1 MNMSLMKH
9 YCLIGIAIAILGQLN
24 GCSVYMAATQPEK
37 KNTNVLAVGT
47 PRSMVIAELGQPS
60 STEVKNNKR
69 TDYFSFVQGYSKGAK
84 VGRAVLHGTADVLTL
99 GLWEV
104 LGTPTE
110 VVFSGDKVTYEI
122 VYDNDD
128 KVEQVI
134 PINVPEPKQENTTTQ
149 EQGIH

>member
-1 MNMSLMKH
+1 MNISLMKH

-47 PRSMVIAELGQPS
+47 PRSIVIAELGQPS

-84 VGRAVLHGTADVLTL
+84 TGRAVLHGAADVLTL

-104 LGTPTE
+104 VGTPTE
-110 VVFSGDKVTYEI
+110 AVFSGDKVIYEVI
-122 VYDNDD
+122 YDKDD
-128 KVEQVI
+128 KVEKVI
-134 PINVPEPKQENTTTQ
+134 PINVPAPKQENTTTQ
-149 EQGIH
+149 EQGTH

>member
-1 MNMSLMKH
+1 MNMPTIKH
-9 YCLIGIAIAILGQLN
+9 YFLIGIAIAILGQLN
-24 GCSVYMAATQPEK
+24 SCSVYMAATQPEK
-37 KNTNVLAVGT
+37 KDTNVLAVGT

-84 VGRAVLHGTADVLTL
+84 AGRAVLHGAADVLTL

-104 LGTPTE
+104 IGTPAE
-110 VVFSGDKVTYEI
+110 VTFSGDKVIYEVI
-122 VYDNDD
+122 YDKDD
-128 KVEQVI
+128 KVEKVI

-149 EQGIH
+149 EQGAH